1 MSFQQRMQNLLQN
14 QFIVF
19 NVIDMHIN
27 YSAIE

>member
-19 NVIDMHIN
+19 YVIDMHIN